1 METQLERRIHNASR
15 FGIETRANGKKY
27 LTGYGI
33 VFNVLSRSMYGWYE
47 RILPAVLDGCDVSEV
62 ICKFNHDM
70 NMPLGTSWART
81 LTWEVDE
88 IGVKYSVELP
98 DTNLGRD
105 IEVLVNRGDLRDSSF
120 EFTTATGGVD
130 WVTEETTD
138 GFEIEIREV
147 KKLRKLWDLSP
158 VMLGAYPDTG
168 KEGLSVAKREYET
181 FKESR
186 RSAAE
191 QQKEDGVT
199 PPAEERSGE
208 ETSDENQQ
216 GEVLLSVED
225 EFLLNGW

>member
-1 METQLERRIHNASR
+1 MEMQLERRRHSASQ

-47 RILPAVLDGCDVSEV
+47 RILPSALDGCDVTEV
-62 ICKFNHDM
+62 ISKFNHDM

-88 IGVKYSVELP
+88 KGVKYSVELP

-105 IEVLVNRGDLRDSSF
+105 IEVLVGRGDLRDSSF
-120 EFTTATGGVD
+120 EFNTATGGVD
-130 WVTEETTD
+130 WVTEQTTD
-138 GFEIEIREV
+138 GFEIEIREI

-168 KEGLSVAKREYET
+168 KEGLSVAKREYEA
-181 FKESR
+181 FKETR
-186 RSAAE
+186 KSAT
-191 QQKEDGVT
+191 QQKQEDGVT
-199 PPAEERSGE
+199 TSTEERSE
-208 ETSDENQQ
+208 QTES
-216 GEVLLSVED
+216 VLSLED